1 MMMMTVV
8 KKRKQLNM
16 GQALLIV
23 VDLCQANY
31 QTSLIIYKEF
41 TIKNVKMHGKKKNK
55 VGM

>member
-1 MMMMTVV
+1 MMMMMMMMTVV

-41 TIKNVKMHGKKKNK
+41 TIKNVKNAWQEKK
-55 VGM
+55 